1 MLHRNDRENVFV
13 LIPPQ
18 TPRASPKSCEDL
30 SEIENKSCAQKR
42 PSRPQRADQNPG
54 ETNASNI
61 RASNSTR
68 SAPFPPSR
76 IRSRALTRAH
86 FFLHPGFFAR
96 EGKKK
101 RIEAR
106 TLRIAQTSPFDVH
119 RRLSHVLEMHSQIR
133 ASRFARFRRVVGLSG
148 VLDHRV
154 VGKKKIVFFF
164 CRVAF
169 FSSHER
175 EKEEEEVLPFQK
187 KEKKK
192 SKLNPKPYSVLASFL
207 TVVFRFFLKHRRRR
221 RRRRRRL
228 EEEEQTHHHGGPLLS
243 RALPKPPPLFETA
256 RVARAPRIGIV
267 ATTTTTT
274 TTDDD
279 DVVV

>member
-86 FFLHPGFFAR
+86 FSSRVFRGLR
-96 EGKKK
+96 GKKK
-101 RIEAR
+101 ESKRVPCAS
-106 TLRIAQTSPFDVH
+106 LKLLPLMFIAV
-119 RRLSHVLEMHSQIR
+119 
-133 ASRFARFRRVVGLSG
+133 SRM
-148 VLDHRV
+148 
-154 VGKKKIVFFF
+154 
-164 CRVAF
+164 
-169 FSSHER
+169 
-175 EKEEEEVLPFQK
+175 
-187 KEKKK
+187 
-192 SKLNPKPYSVLASFL
+192 
-207 TVVFRFFLKHRRRR
+207 FLKCTLKSVPRALHDFVAS
-221 RRRRRRL
+221 L
-228 EEEEQTHHHGGPLLS
+228 DS
-243 RALPKPPPLFETA
+243 RAYLT
-256 RVARAPRIGIV
+256 IV
-267 ATTTTTT
+267 
-274 TTDDD
+274 
-279 DVVV
+279 

>member
-1 MLHRNDRENVFV
+1 MLYMFGKTTRVAPKRSRKRLRPH
-13 LIPPQ
+13 PP
-18 TPRASPKSCEDL
+18 TNAKRASPKSCEDL

-96 EGKKK
+96 EEGKKK

-154 VGKKKIVFFF
+154 VGKKKS
-164 CRVAF
+164 CS
-169 FSSHER
+169 FSVEW
-175 EKEEEEVLPFQK
+175 PFSLHTK
-187 KEKKK
+187 GKKK
-192 SKLNPKPYSVLASFL
+192 KKCPPVPKKRKKNPN
-207 TVVFRFFLKHRRRR
+207 
-221 RRRRRRL
+221 
-228 EEEEQTHHHGGPLLS
+228 
-243 RALPKPPPLFETA
+243 
-256 RVARAPRIGIV
+256 
-267 ATTTTTT
+267 
-274 TTDDD
+274 
-279 DVVV
+279 

>member
-154 VGKKKIVFFF
+154 VGKKKFVFF
-164 CRVAF
+164 CSVGGREWP
-169 FSSHER
+169 FSFHMKR
-175 EKEEEEVLPFQK
+175 
-187 KEKKK
+187 EKKK
-192 SKLNPKPYSVLASFL
+192 KKKS
-207 TVVFRFFLKHRRRR
+207 
-221 RRRRRRL
+221 
-228 EEEEQTHHHGGPLLS
+228 S
-243 RALPKPPPLFETA
+243 RSQKKKKKIPN
-256 RVARAPRIGIV
+256 
-267 ATTTTTT
+267 
-274 TTDDD
+274 
-279 DVVV
+279 

>member
-1 MLHRNDRENVFV
+1 MLYMFGKTTRVAPKRSRKLLRPH
-13 LIPPQ
+13 PP
-18 TPRASPKSCEDL
+18 TNAKRVSPKSCEDL

-154 VGKKKIVFFF
+154 VGKKKSCSF
-164 CRVAF
+164 
-169 FSSHER
+169 
-175 EKEEEEVLPFQK
+175 VLFLESGLFLFTRKGKRRRSPPVPKK
-187 KEKKK
+187 KEKKIP
-192 SKLNPKPYSVLASFL
+192 N
-207 TVVFRFFLKHRRRR
+207 
-221 RRRRRRL
+221 
-228 EEEEQTHHHGGPLLS
+228 
-243 RALPKPPPLFETA
+243 
-256 RVARAPRIGIV
+256 
-267 ATTTTTT
+267 
-274 TTDDD
+274 
-279 DVVV
+279 

>member
-154 VGKKKIVFFF
+154 VGKKKS
-164 CRVAF
+164 CS
-169 FSSHER
+169 FSVEW
-175 EKEEEEVLPFQK
+175 PFSLHTKGK
-187 KEKKK
+187 KKKKK
-192 SKLNPKPYSVLASFL
+192 SSRSKKKKKKIQTKP
-207 TVVFRFFLKHRRRR
+207 
-221 RRRRRRL
+221 
-228 EEEEQTHHHGGPLLS
+228 
-243 RALPKPPPLFETA
+243 
-256 RVARAPRIGIV
+256 
-267 ATTTTTT
+267 
-274 TTDDD
+274 
-279 DVVV
+279 

>member
-86 FFLHPGFFAR
+86 FSSRVFRGRLSKK
-96 EGKKK
+96 EKK
-101 RIEAR
+101 RIKAR

-148 VLDHRV
+148 VLDHR
-154 VGKKKIVFFF
+154 GKKSCSVL
-164 CRVAF
+164 CGAF
-169 FSSHER
+169 S
-175 EKEEEEVLPFQK
+175 FQG
-187 KEKKK
+187 KK
-192 SKLNPKPYSVLASFL
+192 SSLCGKNF
-207 TVVFRFFLKHRRRR
+207 
-221 RRRRRRL
+221 
-228 EEEEQTHHHGGPLLS
+228 
-243 RALPKPPPLFETA
+243 
-256 RVARAPRIGIV
+256 
-267 ATTTTTT
+267 
-274 TTDDD
+274 
-279 DVVV
+279 

>member
-18 TPRASPKSCEDL
+18 TPRVSPKSCEDL

-76 IRSRALTRAH
+76 IRSRALTRAPI
-86 FFLHPGFFAR
+86 FSSTPGFSR
-96 EGKKK
+96 EKKAKK

-148 VLDHRV
+148 VLDHRINSCSFV
-154 VGKKKIVFFF
+154 LWGEWP
-164 CRVAF
+164 
-169 FSSHER
+169 FSFHER
-175 EKEEEEVLPFQK
+175 EKDEESFAQK
-187 KEKKK
+187 KKKK
-192 SKLNPKPYSVLASFL
+192 IQTKP
-207 TVVFRFFLKHRRRR
+207 
-221 RRRRRRL
+221 
-228 EEEEQTHHHGGPLLS
+228 
-243 RALPKPPPLFETA
+243 
-256 RVARAPRIGIV
+256 
-267 ATTTTTT
+267 
-274 TTDDD
+274 
-279 DVVV
+279 

>member
-18 TPRASPKSCEDL
+18 TPRVSPKSCEDL

-154 VGKKKIVFFF
+154 VGKKNSCSFVLWGEWP
-164 CRVAF
+164 
-169 FSSHER
+169 FSFHER
-175 EKEEEEVLPFQK
+175 EKDEESSLCPK
-187 KEKKK
+187 KEKKIQT
-192 SKLNPKPYSVLASFL
+192 KP
-207 TVVFRFFLKHRRRR
+207 
-221 RRRRRRL
+221 
-228 EEEEQTHHHGGPLLS
+228 
-243 RALPKPPPLFETA
+243 
-256 RVARAPRIGIV
+256 
-267 ATTTTTT
+267 
-274 TTDDD
+274 
-279 DVVV
+279 

>member
-1 MLHRNDRENVFV
+1 MLSERQPVLHRNYRENVFV
-13 LIPPQ
+13 LIPP
-18 TPRASPKSCEDL
+18 TSPRGSPKSCEDL

-148 VLDHRV
+148 VLDHRINSCSFV
-154 VGKKKIVFFF
+154 LWGEWPFSFQLKGKKTK
-164 CRVAF
+164 
-169 FSSHER
+169 SP
-175 EKEEEEVLPFQK
+175 LPK
-187 KEKKK
+187 KKKK
-192 SKLNPKPYSVLASFL
+192 SKLNPKPYSVFG
-207 TVVFRFFLKHRRRR
+207 FF
-221 RRRRRRL
+221 
-228 EEEEQTHHHGGPLLS
+228 
-243 RALPKPPPLFETA
+243 F
-256 RVARAPRIGIV
+256 
-267 ATTTTTT
+267 
-274 TTDDD
+274 
-279 DVVV
+279 

>member
-154 VGKKKIVFFF
+154 VGKKNSCSFVLWGEWP
-164 CRVAF
+164 
-169 FSSHER
+169 FSFHTKGKKKKSSR
-175 EKEEEEVLPFQK
+175 SQK
-187 KEKKK
+187 KKKK
-192 SKLNPKPYSVLASFL
+192 SKPNPKFYSVLASFL
-207 TVVFRFFLKHRRRR
+207 TVVFRF
-221 RRRRRRL
+221 
-228 EEEEQTHHHGGPLLS
+228 
-243 RALPKPPPLFETA
+243 
-256 RVARAPRIGIV
+256 
-267 ATTTTTT
+267 
-274 TTDDD
+274 
-279 DVVV
+279 

>member
-1 MLHRNDRENVFV
+1 MLYMFGKTTRVAPKRSRKRLRPH
-13 LIPPQ
+13 PP
-18 TPRASPKSCEDL
+18 TNAKRASPKSCEDL

-154 VGKKKIVFFF
+154 VGKKNSCSFVLWGG
-164 CRVAF
+164 RVAF
-169 FSSHER
+169 FYSIER
-175 EKEEEEVLPFQK
+175 EK
-187 KEKKK
+187 KKK
-192 SKLNPKPYSVLASFL
+192 KCPPVPKKRKKNPN
-207 TVVFRFFLKHRRRR
+207 
-221 RRRRRRL
+221 
-228 EEEEQTHHHGGPLLS
+228 
-243 RALPKPPPLFETA
+243 
-256 RVARAPRIGIV
+256 
-267 ATTTTTT
+267 
-274 TTDDD
+274 
-279 DVVV
+279 